1 MINFSQYGTL
11 IVTGSG
17 VTEIFLEKVPN
28 YLSAEPHYRIFEAF
42 LNEVILFY
50 TGFLVKIIVFLYI

>member
-1 MINFSQYGTL
+1 MMNFSQYGTL
-11 IVTGSG
+11 ILTRNG
-17 VTEIFLEKVPN
+17 VTVILLEKVPN
-28 YLSAEPHYRIFEAF
+28 YLSAEPHYRFSEAF